1 MKELSRQASPGL
13 RPSDDS
19 LAPARPALDG
29 PSPAANS
36 FRHFPS
42 GGSPTPVGE
51 EPVPRDEMLTKE
63 ELAAKLRVA
72 VRTIENWQHCGYL
85 PFIKVANVVMF
96 YWPAVLAHLQT
107 HFAGTPGGGHQGG
120 QKAEILKAEN

>member
-1 MKELSRQASPGL
+1 MNPKKIQSEPPRREAKAGEPAAASRPASDTHLSRPPASL
-13 RPSDDS
+13 
-19 LAPARPALDG
+19 
-29 PSPAANS
+29 
-36 FRHFPS
+36 
-42 GGSPTPVGE
+42 SPTAAAKGTPPGE
-51 EPVPRDEMLTKE
+51 GQDVMLTKE